1 MAKQK
6 SIIPLSGTLDGINF
20 YSRKGI
26 PVARKAGGGFNGK
39 AIKTSPK
46 MVRVRESS
54 SEFGHCSRVKKVF
67 KDSLASFFLNYKDAE
82 LHGRMMQL
90 FIAIKDCDL
99 ISERGKRR
107 IDVGLSTQKG
117 KELLKAFLF
126 TSMPFTFK
134 TVYDATTHSL
144 TVTDPNP
151 TLVFPKSATHLELY
165 FGVLVFDFDL
175 LKATLFKSNL
185 VLLAKDDGIADLH
198 FDLTA
203 TPTGNGVH
211 FPILFC
217 NYVQE
222 VNGVTYYL
230 REGNCCG
237 LWVLDVV

>member
-6 SIIPLSGTLDGINF
+6 GVIPLSGTLDGINF
-20 YSRKGI
+20 YIRKGTA
-26 PVARKAGGGFNGK
+26 VARKAGGGFNGK
-39 AIKTSPK
+39 AIKNSTK
-46 MVRVRESS
+46 MVRVRENN

-67 KDSLASFFLNYKDAE
+67 KDSLANFFLNYKDAE

-99 ISERGKRR
+99 VSERGKRR
-107 IDVGLSTQKG
+107 IDIGLSTQKG

-134 TVYDATTHSL
+134 TTYDAATHSL
-144 TVTDPNP
+144 TVINPNP
-151 TLVFPKSATHLELY
+151 TLVFPKGATHLELY

-185 VLLAKDDGIADLH
+185 VLVSKNDTIANMH
-198 FDLTA
+198 FDLAT
-203 TPTGNGVH
+203 TPTGNGKQ

-222 VNGVTYYL
+222 VNGVSYYL
-230 REGNCCG
+230 REGSCFG